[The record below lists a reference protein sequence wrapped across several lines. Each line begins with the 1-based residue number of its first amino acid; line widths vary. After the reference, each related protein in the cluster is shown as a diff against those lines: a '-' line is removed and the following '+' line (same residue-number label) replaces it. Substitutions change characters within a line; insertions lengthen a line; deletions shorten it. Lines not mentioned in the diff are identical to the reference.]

1 LANAFVTGSQA
12 LGHGKSASN
21 EQMVRR
27 YREEL
32 TSRGEEV
39 PELGLFDGA
48 EQYKKGLYERGGLQR
63 SWLLLIRDQ
72 GDFGPPGWN
81 F

>member
-1 LANAFVTGSQA
+1 MSDLKTVSIDELRQWLANAFITGSQA

-48 EQYKKGLYERGGLQR
+48 EQYKKGLYERGV
-63 SWLLLIRDQ
+63 
-72 GDFGPPGWN
+72 FNGPGSY
-81 F
+81 